1 MAVILIIAVVVVVD
15 VVLAVGQCDGSGN
28 RMGVCLLF
36 CLFWCGI
43 VLFDISVNPTTGYRG
58 RGRGTQIDNSGFPL
72 TNGLLSGFGSAT
84 KSSLFS
90 CLSRPPS
97 KRMVD
102 QYFSWGHVVIMQS
115 IGMGGTDLALID
127 IFCKLND

>member
-1 MAVILIIAVVVVVD
+1 VAVILIIAVLVVVD
-15 VVLAVGQCDGSGN
+15 VVLAVDQCDGSGN

-58 RGRGTQIDNSGFPL
+58 RGTHQIDDSGFPL
-72 TNGLLSGFGSAT
+72 TNGLGSWFGWAT

-97 KRMVD
+97 QRRVD

>member
-1 MAVILIIAVVVVVD
+1 VALILIIAVLVVVD
-15 VVLAVGQCDGSGN
+15 VVLAVDQCDGSGN

-72 TNGLLSGFGSAT
+72 TNGSAT

-90 CLSRPPS
+90 FLSRPPS